1 MCTEEKSIKMINSIL
16 RMNRL
21 SYSIKVAKSKKVF
34 LIGVILVCTGL
45 DIDLYA
51 SGNAA
56 KGKAAY
62 AVCTAC
68 HGANGAGNKTLNAP
82 SIAGQESWYVER
94 QLKNFKAGIR
104 GANSKDTFGMQMR
117 PMALTLSDDQ
127 AIADMAAYVSSM
139 PENKSLENSVIGD
152 ASAGKASYMICQ
164 TCHGPKGGGNRA
176 LNAPKLTGL
185 QDWYIVRQIKNFKS
199 GIRGTKSGDIYGM
212 QMRPMA
218 MTLSSD
224 EAIKN
229 VAAYI
234 ATLK

>member
-1 MCTEEKSIKMINSIL
+1 MINLIFKK
-16 RMNRL
+16 NRL
-21 SYSIKVAKSKKVF
+21 TFLKKISNSKKVF
-34 LIGVILVCTGL
+34 LLVMILFLCSGL
-45 DIDLYA
+45 DIVIYA
-51 SGNAA
+51 AGDAA

-62 AVCTAC
+62 AVCSAC
-68 HGANGAGNKTLNAP
+68 HGSNGSGNKTLNAP
-82 SIAGQESWYVER
+82 RIAGQESWYVER

-127 AIADMAAYVSSM
+127 AIADMSAYVSSM
-139 PENKSLENSVIGD
+139 PATKSSKNTVMGD
-152 ASAGKASYMICQ
+152 ISAGKASYMICQ
-164 TCHGPKGGGNRA
+164 TCHGAKGGGNRA
-176 LNAPKLTGL
+176 LNAPKLTGM

-229 VAAYI
+229 VAVYI
-234 ATLK
+234 ATFK

>member
-1 MCTEEKSIKMINSIL
+1 
-16 RMNRL
+16 MNV
-21 SYSIKVAKSKKVF
+21 KVLSKKTANKKKTIFVVSIFF
-34 LIGVILVCTGL
+34 LGIGLTFN
-45 DIDLYA
+45 LYA
-51 SGNAA
+51 AGDAT

-68 HGANGAGNKTLNAP
+68 HGANGEGNKTLNAP

-104 GANSKDTFGMQMR
+104 GANAKDTFGMQMR
-117 PMALTLSDDQ
+117 PMALTLPDDK

-139 PENKSLENSVIGD
+139 PKVESHESTIKGD
-152 ASAGKASYMICQ
+152 IKAGKTSYMICQ
-164 TCHGPKGGGNRA
+164 TCHGPNGGGNRA

-185 QDWYIVRQIKNFKS
+185 QDWYIVRQLKNFKA

-218 MTLSSD
+218 MTLPD
-224 EAIKN
+224 EKTMKN

-234 ATLK
+234 ATFK